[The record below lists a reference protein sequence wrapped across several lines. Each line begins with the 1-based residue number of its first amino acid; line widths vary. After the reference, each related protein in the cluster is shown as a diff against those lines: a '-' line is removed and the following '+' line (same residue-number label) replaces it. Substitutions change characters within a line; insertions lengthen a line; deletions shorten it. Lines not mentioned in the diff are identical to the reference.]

1 MANQQWTI
9 TYKNEKGTTYELF
22 RDKERQRMR
31 TKEELLLYRDI
42 ETDIETDDYTY
53 ENEKGTTTNYIETM
67 ENYP

>member
-1 MANQQWTI
+1 
-9 TYKNEKGTTYELF
+9 
-22 RDKERQRMR
+22 MR